1 MLSREQRREERGSD
15 FWKKELDFRKKKER
29 KIREKKGGRFLS
41 EKQEEK
47 KERVDLSFGSLI
59 S

>member
-1 MLSREQRREERGSD
+1 MLKREERREERRG
-15 FWKKELDFRKKKER
+15 WDFRRKRKGKLER
-29 KIREKKGGRFLS
+29 KKGGRFLS

-47 KERVDLSFGSLI
+47 KERVDLSLGSLI